1 MTIELVDE
9 VDPKKMGNTV
19 IGERVHTLMWR
30 HGRTQK
36 QLAAVLNV
44 DQGSVSN
51 RLKGK
56 TAWTVVDL
64 LATAAWLDV
73 PVTDLMPE
81 VELLPPGDGDDGGA
95 AGAPSRARTYDLRI
109 ISPEDLPSA
118 SVG

>member
-1 MTIELVDE
+1 MSIELVDAP
-9 VDPKKMGNTV
+9 DPKKQGNAV

-30 HGRTQK
+30 TGRTQK

-44 DQGSVSN
+44 DQASISN

-81 VELLPPGDGDDGGA
+81 VELTPGGDDGGA
-95 AGAPSRARTYDLRI
+95 ASAPSRA
-109 ISPEDLPSA
+109 
-118 SVG
+118 

>member
-1 MTIELVDE
+1 MSIELVDAP
-9 VDPKKMGNTV
+9 DPKRQGNAV

-30 HGRTQK
+30 TGRTQK

-44 DQGSVSN
+44 DQGSISN

-64 LATAAWLDV
+64 LAAAAWLDV

-81 VELLPPGDGDDGGA
+81 VELTPGDGDDGGA

-109 ISPEDLPSA
+109 KSP
-118 SVG
+118 